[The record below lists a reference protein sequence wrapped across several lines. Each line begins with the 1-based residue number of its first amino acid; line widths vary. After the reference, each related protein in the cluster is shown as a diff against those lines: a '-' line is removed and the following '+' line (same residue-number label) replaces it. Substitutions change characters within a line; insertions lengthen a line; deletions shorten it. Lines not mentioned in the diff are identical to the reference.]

1 MQPISKGAFVRA
13 MEPVRGKRF
22 LAFRKNKLAR
32 RVLGLRPLCLFVE
45 LNVDELGYCAL
56 SGFKAMDGS
65 DRAEEYRF
73 VGPNLPVELLHKLP
87 PEIPTEEACT
97 NCIRIKSGGDL
108 KRFKPGSGLTAM
120 EGDLYIVANDS
131 GLVSLLKLALL
142 GLARSA
148 GQDGQ
153 CMFGSLF
160 DKSDAS
166 FRTATPQ
173 VSSFSRAVFRL
184 NRLEQVQLTR
194 SVTVLVS
201 HVPTGSLSSILKT
214 KVLPAQA
221 WEMLQKPPNLQEQ
234 SQDELTCS
242 ALHLLLYLVS
252 TSKPK
257 PIPFPCF
264 QLFASQAEKIQSLP
278 KFTESDELGGLCGG
292 LLGDLQSDSAVA
304 FIREITRVVKEWS
317 AGLVMEWAE
326 RLGPGLVDSFVK
338 RDHLNAMVWFLSS
351 LSQSRVRD
359 KVFAKLN
366 KHART
371 PPPSSSSSLLDAQQR
386 SFSLSPALA
395 RQPSPPLA
403 PAAAAPSTPTPLS
416 LPVVRELDFAATPL
430 VTRTTLLPQAIALE
444 TASPPAQVILP
455 DDLDALVRLVGYL
468 KQRLEEEEAGGG
480 DDNAG
485 LTVLLRSE
493 LASAERELK
502 IHSGANMN
510 AMLSQLHPSRSH
522 SFASSLSSSSS
533 FFERELPPPPPP
545 GKDDGNGDGDDH
557 TESEASEEDNDDGH
571 EFTHRVLEL
580 WVEARREKLTG
591 TGAERGEA
599 IVLLQ
604 GTLEEVRA
612 LANNVGDYPNLP
624 AANKQTSIALV
635 AMLEENID
643 LRLRVLKA

>member
-1 MQPISKGAFVRA
+1 MQAPPISKGAFVRA

-45 LNVDELGYCAL
+45 LNVDILGYCTL
-56 SGFKAMDGS
+56 SGFKSMDDVDG
-65 DRAEEYRF
+65 AEEYRF
-73 VGPNLPVELLHKLP
+73 VGPNVPVELLHKLP

-108 KRFKPGSGLTAM
+108 KRFKPGSGLVLM

-131 GLVSLLKLALL
+131 GMVSLLKLALL

-148 GQDGQ
+148 GPDGQ

-160 DKSDAS
+160 DKSTTLREPS
-166 FRTATPQ
+166 PQ
-173 VSSFSRAVFRL
+173 ISSFSKAVFRL
-184 NRLEQVQLTR
+184 NRLEQLQLTR
-194 SVTVLVS
+194 SVAVLVS

-264 QLFASQAEKIQSLP
+264 QLFASQAEKIKSMA
-278 KFTESDELGGLCGG
+278 KFIESDELGGMCGE
-292 LLGDLQSDSAVA
+292 LLGDLHSDSAVS
-304 FIREITRVVKEWS
+304 FIREISRVVKEWNTE
-317 AGLVMEWAE
+317 LIVEWAE

-351 LSQSRVRD
+351 LSQSRIRD
-359 KVFAKLN
+359 KIFAKFN
-366 KHART
+366 KNART
-371 PPPSSSSSLLDAQQR
+371 PPPPAVQSLSPDSQR
-386 SFSLSPALA
+386 SFSLSPSLI
-395 RQPSPPLA
+395 QQQSLPLV
-403 PAAAAPSTPTPLS
+403 TPT
-416 LPVVRELDFAATPL
+416 LPQSVARELDFSPPPLAITPPL
-430 VTRTTLLPQAIALE
+430 VTKTSQTVATTLE
-444 TASPPAQVILP
+444 TTPSLVILQ

-468 KQRLEEEEAGGG
+468 KQRLEEEERGE
-480 DDNAG
+480 DAG
-485 LTVLLRSE
+485 LIALLRSE
-493 LASAERELK
+493 LISAERELK
-502 IHSGANMN
+502 THSGTNMN
-510 AMLSQLHPSRSH
+510 AMLSQLNTTRTS
-522 SFASSLSSSSS
+522 SFASSSSSSS
-533 FFERELPPPPPP
+533 FHHEPSTDKH
-545 GKDDGNGDGDDH
+545 GGD
-557 TESEASEEDNDDGH
+557 EDNDEHTETEEEEGDGH

-580 WVEARREKLTG
+580 WVEARREKLMG
-591 TGAERGEA
+591 TSVELGES
-599 IVLLQ
+599 IIMLQ
-604 GTLEEVRA
+604 HTLEDVRR

-624 AANKQTSIALV
+624 PANKQTSIALV
-635 AMLEENID
+635 AMLEENIE